1 MQEFQFTAN
10 TPSGERATAI
20 AGGATLVGVM
30 LLMFVIFDLLLPD
43 LLPSRALFWVVVV
56 VPAIVAFSIVV
67 RRMQHS
73 TLGEYTLRLDG
84 RHLTVICP
92 NQTVI
97 DLGEVQRTAIDRHK
111 GDGKCADFAIAGSKD
126 QRSFTSTAHKGDSAC
141 TNYLPIPQ
149 PICQPRIAARIISTS
164 SRSITISTARSTL
177 VSTPQLL
184 RTPLIT
190 QR

>member
-73 TLGEYTLRLDG
+73 PLGEYTLRLDG
-84 RHLTVICP
+84 RHLPVICP

-97 DLGEVQRTAIDRHK
+97 ALGEVQRTAIDRHK

-126 QRSFTSTAHKGDSAC
+126 QIRLRVRNATEWNGQSKERDFRNLAK
-141 TNYLPIPQ
+141 
-149 PICQPRIAARIISTS
+149 AAAAIED
-164 SRSITISTARSTL
+164 A
-177 VSTPQLL
+177 
-184 RTPLIT
+184 LIH
-190 QR
+190 

>member
-111 GDGKCADFAIAGSKD
+111 GDGKCAD
-126 QRSFTSTAHKGDSAC
+126 
-141 TNYLPIPQ
+141 
-149 PICQPRIAARIISTS
+149 IAAASVLAKVTRDRYMRKERDFRNLAKAAAAIED
-164 SRSITISTARSTL
+164 A
-177 VSTPQLL
+177 
-184 RTPLIT
+184 LIH
-190 QR
+190 